1 MLHIHHCTFADIL
14 MIVVPY
20 QEKTFRSEHCSII
33 SALWVYQSLPQG
45 KEYFLR
51 KGKNTFVLE
60 KRIMKNNLFLLC
72 PFVPSIRYRA
82 SNNQNAFHKQHELA
96 KDGNAS
102 AKHYIT
108 ADMPTNLH
116 ISFHAIQISYVPVP
130 CASLLAGVG
139 VKNNQKGS
147 K

>member
-1 MLHIHHCTFADIL
+1 

-72 PFVPSIRYRA
+72 PFVSSIRYRA
-82 SNNQNAFHKQHELA
+82 SNNQNAFHKQDELA

-102 AKHYIT
+102 ATLYH
-108 ADMPTNLH
+108 
-116 ISFHAIQISYVPVP
+116 
-130 CASLLAGVG
+130 C
-139 VKNNQKGS
+139 
-147 K
+147 